1 MIYQT
6 LNPALGLLEKI
17 YEFSSDKTVETVLAS
32 LTSEAKAWRQVAVE
46 ERARRVGGL
55 AADLLSRQE
64 ELAAMMARE
73 MGKPVGQGRSEIE
86 KSAWLIKYYAEQGSH
101 FLADEA
107 IASEHAKSYVTFE
120 PLGVIL
126 CIMPW
131 NFPFWQALRFCI
143 PALVAGNAVIL
154 KHAPGVP
161 ECTVTLSEL
170 FSKHGLPARH
180 LFVDE
185 KQVSSIMADRR
196 VAGISFT
203 GSVRTGKILA
213 ARAGLHIKKA
223 VFELGG
229 SDPYLVLKDADVA
242 SAARICAESR
252 LINSGQSCV
261 AAKRFIVHKSLREDF
276 ENAFCAAMDVQYGDP
291 MENPVMGPMARDD
304 LRLKLHD
311 MVQESLTKGAKLLL
325 GGNLP
330 KTRGFFYPAT
340 VLTDTT
346 TEMSVWED
354 ETFGPVAALAYF
366 DEEEDAIALA
376 NDSEFGLGAA
386 VFSQDAERAESI
398 ARKLDAGFCAV
409 NDMVRSDPRFPF
421 GGIKDSGV
429 GRELGS
435 YGIKEFVNIKTIKV
449 R

>member
-17 YEFSSDKTVETVLAS
+17 YEFSSDKTVESVLS
-32 LTSEAKAWRQVAVE
+32 TLGSEFKKWREIAPE
-46 ERARRVGGL
+46 ERARRVGDL
-55 AADLLSRQE
+55 AADLLAKQE

-86 KSAWLIKYYAEQGSH
+86 KSAWLIKYYSEQGAG
-101 FLADEA
+101 FLAEES
-107 IASEHAKSYVTFE
+107 IASEHSKSYVKFE

-143 PALVAGNAVIL
+143 PVLVAGNAVLL
-154 KHAPGVP
+154 KHAPSVP
-161 ECTVTLSEL
+161 ECTVTLIDL
-170 FSKHGLPARH
+170 FIKHGLPARH
-180 LFVDE
+180 LFIDE
-185 KQVSSIMADRR
+185 KQVAAIMTDRR
-196 VAGISFT
+196 IAGVSFT

-213 ARAGLHIKKA
+213 ARAGLHMKKS

-229 SDPYLVLKDADVA
+229 SDPYLVLEDADVS

-261 AAKRFIVHKSLREDF
+261 AAKRFIVHRSLRRDF
-276 ENAFCAAMDVQYGDP
+276 EDAFCEAINVPFGDP
-291 MENPVMGPMARDD
+291 MENPALGPLARDD
-304 LRLKLHD
+304 LRMRLQD
-311 MVQESLTKGAKLLL
+311 MIQESKSKGARVLL
-325 GGNLP
+325 GGTLP
-330 KTRGFFYPAT
+330 DTRGFFYPAS
-340 VLTDTT
+340 VLTDIT
-346 TEMSVWED
+346 TEMPVWED

-366 DEEEDAIALA
+366 DGEEEAIELA
-376 NDSEFGLGAA
+376 NNSEFGLGAA
-386 VFSQDAERAESI
+386 VFSKDAVRAESI
-398 ARKLDAGFCAV
+398 ARKLEAGFCAV

-421 GGIKDSGV
+421 GGIKDSGI

-435 YGIKEFVNIKTIKV
+435 YGIKEFVNVKTIKV

>member
-6 LNPALGLLEKI
+6 LNPSLGLLEKI
-17 YEFSSDKTVETVLAS
+17 YEFSSDKTVESVLSTLTEQAS
-32 LTSEAKAWRQVAVE
+32 AWRRLSVA
-46 ERARRVGGL
+46 ERAARIGNL
-55 AADLLSRQE
+55 SADLLSRQE

-73 MGKPVGQGRSEIE
+73 MGKPVGQGRSEVE
-86 KSAWLIKYYAEQGSH
+86 KSAWLIKYYAESGPG
-101 FLADEA
+101 FLADEI
-107 IASEHAKSYVTFE
+107 IASEHSRSYVTFE

-143 PALVAGNAVIL
+143 PALIAGNAVLL
-154 KHAPGVP
+154 KHAPSVP
-161 ECTVTLSEL
+161 ECTVTLTDL
-170 FSKHGLPARH
+170 FAKHGLPARH

-185 KQVSSIMADRR
+185 KQVSAIMADRR
-196 VAGISFT
+196 IAGVSFT

-213 ARAGLHIKKA
+213 ARAGLHMKKA

-229 SDPYLVLKDADVA
+229 SDPYLVLEDADVA
-242 SAARICAESR
+242 YAARICAESR

-261 AAKRFIVHKSLREDF
+261 AAKRFIVHKSLRKDF
-276 ENAFCAAMDVQYGDP
+276 EEAFTEAINVPYADP
-291 MENPVMGPMARDD
+291 MENPALGPLARDD
-304 LRLKLHD
+304 LRMRLHD
-311 MVQESLTKGAKLLL
+311 MVQESKSKGARLLV

-330 KTRGFFYPAT
+330 DTRGFFYPAT
-340 VLTDTT
+340 VLTDIT

-354 ETFGPVAALAYF
+354 ETFGPVAALVYF
-366 DEEEDAIALA
+366 DAEEEAIAFA
-376 NDSEFGLGAA
+376 NNSEFGLGAA
-386 VFSQDAERAESI
+386 VFSRDAERAERV
-398 ARKLDAGFCAV
+398 ARKLEAGFCSV

-449 R
+449 K